1 MTTQSGEPYVTCLL
15 SYVIASA
22 DMYYAEMEKR
32 GVFLSC
38 DEHGNFHIVGRSVD
52 GDPST
57 TIDLFEIFLEYA
69 LSCCSWADKEETLFN
84 MQDFGERLSRSLVK
98 QLENNAMLSKSRS
111 SVSYILKYIFE
122 TVDAHPV
129 VENID
134 SGLRFIISDYPLE
147 KAAERS
153 GLRDVELAHH
163 GINCMCQ
170 SLVRCINPRLT
181 LSASS
186 DVRSEFIFTILT
198 PTPSFA

>member
-1 MTTQSGEPYVTCLL
+1 MTTRPGEPYVTCLL

-32 GVFLSC
+32 DVFLSC
-38 DEHGNFHIVGRSVD
+38 DEQGNFHIVGKSVD
-52 GDPST
+52 GDPSA

-98 QLENNAMLSKSRS
+98 QLENSVMLSKSRS
-111 SVSYILKYIFE
+111 SVSHILRYIFE
-122 TVDAHPV
+122 TVDAHPI

-134 SGLRFIISDYPLE
+134 SGVRFIISDYPLE

-153 GLRDVELAHH
+153 GLRDVELAHY

-170 SLVRCINPRLT
+170 SLVRCINPK
-181 LSASS
+181 LSLRASS
-186 DVRSEFIFTILT
+186 DARSEFIFTILT
-198 PTPSFA
+198 PAPSFA